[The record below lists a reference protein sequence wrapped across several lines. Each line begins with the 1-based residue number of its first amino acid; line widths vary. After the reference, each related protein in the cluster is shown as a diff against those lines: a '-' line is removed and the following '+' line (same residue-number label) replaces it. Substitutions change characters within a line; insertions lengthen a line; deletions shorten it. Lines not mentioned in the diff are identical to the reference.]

1 MAVTVGT
8 ACILHGSVAQ
18 GIVGPHD
25 GPVQRLLI
33 EHPSGEF
40 SVEFQV
46 EDDGGEL
53 KVIRSS
59 LLRTARALFR
69 GELLVPA
76 SVWEGNKILAFTQ
89 ASRTT

>member
-1 MAVTVGT
+1 M
-8 ACILHGSVAQ
+8 
-18 GIVGPHD
+18 
-25 GPVQRLLI
+25 QRLLI

-89 ASRTT
+89 VSRTT